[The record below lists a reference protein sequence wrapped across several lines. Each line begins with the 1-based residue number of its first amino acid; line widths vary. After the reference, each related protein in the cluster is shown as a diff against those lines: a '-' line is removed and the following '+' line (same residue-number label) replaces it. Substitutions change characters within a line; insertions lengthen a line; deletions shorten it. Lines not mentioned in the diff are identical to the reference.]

1 MIRQYNEP
9 FKWPDEPQAD
19 GVVTNPFHIFSYT
32 DITEKMYIC
41 NVVFIPKYIFAR

>member
-9 FKWPDEPQAD
+9 FKWTDEPQAD

-32 DITEKMYIC
+32 DITEK
-41 NVVFIPKYIFAR
+41 NVYLQCSFYSQVSLC